1 MKNDRPVRHVAPLA
15 LVPWTASFL
24 ACAGTQER
32 VVLEPSIQS
41 AEATVDVEAGTV
53 TLERQGVVVT
63 AQGAM
68 LPAPRG
74 DDIHPTFWVTVEN
87 RRDEP
92 VAVRPAAA
100 RLIDSFGNQ
109 VSPVPVSVDRGADDV
124 RYALVDPEIHTYVAL
139 HFGWPY
145 YPLYPY
151 RGWFAYPR
159 MGRVRPWRYD
169 PFWVMGPGPVWIVD
183 VRPRPMIPQRPS
195 PDPQREEIVYRDA
208 KITYVVVFPQLDR
221 MVRDVRLIVPGVT
234 VRADEEPGPTLDFEL
249 VFRQIVEV
257 GGS

>member
-1 MKNDRPVRHVAPLA
+1 MKKVLPMRAIAILA
-15 LVPWTASFL
+15 LGSWVTAVL
-24 ACAGTQER
+24 ACAGTPDR
-32 VVLEPSIQS
+32 VVLEPSIQ
-41 AEATVDVEAGTV
+41 AEGAAVDVEAGTV
-53 TLERQGVVVT
+53 TMEREGVVVT

-87 RRDEP
+87 RREEP

-159 MGRVRPWRYD
+159 MGRVHPWRYD
-169 PFWVMGPGPVWIVD
+169 PFWVMGPGPVWIMD
-183 VRPRPMIPQRPS
+183 VRPRPVIPRRAPL
-195 PDPQREEIVYRDA
+195 DPEREEIVYRDA

-221 MVRDVRLIVPGVT
+221 TVRDVRLIVPGVSI
-234 VRADEEPGPTLDFEL
+234 RSDEERGPTLDFEL
-249 VFRQIVEV
+249 LFRQIVEV